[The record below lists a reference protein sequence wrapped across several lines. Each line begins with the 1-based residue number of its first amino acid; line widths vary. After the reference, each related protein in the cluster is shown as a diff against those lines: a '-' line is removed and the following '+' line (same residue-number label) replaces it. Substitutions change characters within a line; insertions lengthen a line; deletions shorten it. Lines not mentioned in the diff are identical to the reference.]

1 MTILPANTPLETP
14 LKTCLGAI
22 STWPSFCAG
31 ILVSTESNRPE
42 PPKSPDKRGNK
53 GSLTPLR
60 TTRPKNPAMKK
71 TSKLHHEK
79 LRKRRTETRKTST

>member
-22 STWPSFCAG
+22 STWPFFCSG
-31 ILVSTESNRPE
+31 IFVSTDSNRPE

-60 TTRPKNPAMKK
+60 TTRPNAPARKK

-79 LRKRRTETRKTST
+79 LRNNKTETRKTRT